1 MAIKYPIEKSLGAD
15 VQSFPKTQQ
24 EKVVEIID
32 VVNSIT
38 EDLTSIEEDGL
49 VVASGSQVGSNTP
62 TINTPSGTITVGSVA
77 TAGLGTRTIT
87 LTNSYITA
95 SSKVFVSLG
104 GYGGTG
110 IPLVY
115 QVTPAAGS
123 VAIVI
128 YNAHASVA
136 LSAAFD
142 LDFFV
147 VN

>member
-1 MAIKYPIEKSLGAD
+1 MPIEKTSPKQFLGA
-15 VQSFPKTQQ
+15 QIPNT
-24 EKVVEIID
+24 KVLSSKIDEIID
-32 VVNSIT
+32 AVNVIGT
-38 EDLTSIEEDGL
+38 DGL
-49 VVASGSQVGSNTP
+49 TVDSGTQVGSNTP
-62 TINTPSGTITVGSVA
+62 TINAPSGTITVGSVA
-77 TAGLGTRTIT
+77 TAGLASRTVT
-87 LTNSYITA
+87 LTNSFITA
-95 SSKVFVSLG
+95 NSKVFVSLG
-104 GYGGTG
+104 DYGGTG

-115 QVTPAAGS
+115 QVTPASGS